1 MPTKRRQFLKSI
13 FFNLKTLKMKNLSRL
28 NLYLAVL
35 IFLGIGLF
43 SCKNSGNDV
52 TARIQKTNN
61 ELMDAVAK
69 GDTAALSNFYTS
81 DARIFPN
88 NNEIIDG
95 KIAIGKFW
103 SATLQMGIKKVLFET
118 VVAQKFGDLAIEEGK
133 YVLYAPGD
141 QVVDQGKY
149 IVTWKLEGGTWKIFR
164 DIWNANTSATAG
176 RAQANDSVLIVMN
189 DVKPG
194 KVAQF
199 ENFNKNFLLP
209 AAAETNMKTKA
220 TVRTLKPL
228 RAGKDGTF
236 SYVYLM
242 DPFIGTY
249 NYDIQST
256 LAAKYGKE
264 KSAEYMKMYLDCL
277 KDGTSQAFLT
287 VQTGW

>member
-1 MPTKRRQFLKSI
+1 
-13 FFNLKTLKMKNLSRL
+13 MKNLTRL
-28 NLYLAVL
+28 NLNIAVF
-35 IFLGIGLF
+35 IFLGIVLF
-43 SCKNSGNDV
+43 SCKNSGKEV
-52 TARIQKTNN
+52 TAGIQKANN

-69 GDTAALSNFYTS
+69 GDTAALSNFYAS

-88 NNEIIDG
+88 NAEIIDG
-95 KIAIGKFW
+95 KIAVGKFW

-118 VVAQKFGDLAIEEGK
+118 VLAQKFGDMAIEEGK

-149 IVTWKLEGGTWKIFR
+149 IVTWKMEGGTWKIFR
-164 DIWNANTSATAG
+164 DIWNANASASAG
-176 RAQANDSVLIVMN
+176 RAVANDSVLIVMN

-194 KVAQF
+194 KVEQF

-228 RAGKDGTF
+228 LAGKDGTYN
-236 SYVYLM
+236 YVYLM
-242 DPFIGTY
+242 DPFVGTY
-249 NYDIQST
+249 NYDIQAT

-264 KSAEYMKMYLDCL
+264 KAAEYMKMYLDCL
-277 KDGTSQAFLT
+277 KDGTSHAYLT
-287 VQTGW
+287 VQTAW